1 MFLNYLKIAFRT
13 LTKQKGYSVI
23 NIGGLAIG
31 MAVAILIGLWVY
43 DELSYNKQYPNYTRI
58 AEVRHYGTEPSTG
71 ITRGS
76 QACQIPLGTALKM
89 RYRSY
94 FKHILLGNWI
104 GDYTITASDKKL
116 MGRGKFIEGGVIDML
131 SLAMLKGDKTA
142 LNDPHSIILSKSM
155 AESVFGSVNP
165 VGKTLKI
172 DNRMDVTVTGVY
184 EDLPQNADFGD
195 VKFFA
200 PWALWVS
207 SNGWIQDVVNSWSNS
222 SFSVYVQLAD
232 NTSLE
237 AANAGLTGFYAK
249 NLPQDLAHEADDY
262 KMVLYLYP
270 MQQWHL
276 YSDFKDGRPAPGRIR
291 FVWLFGIVGG
301 FVLLLACINF
311 MNLSTARSEK
321 RAKEVGIRKAIGS
334 LKKQLVQQF
343 LSESFLV
350 VCLAFGLTLLLVYG
364 FLPFFNDL
372 AGKDMLFPADN
383 LYVWMACLA
392 FMVLTALL
400 SGLYPAFYLSSF
412 QPVKTLKGS
421 FRVGKAAAIPRKVL
435 VVLQFT
441 VSVVLIIGVFVVY
454 RQIQHAQNRPVGY
467 DRKGLLSVIMNDPNF
482 HGREEAIQREL
493 LATGVV
499 TGTAFSSSPLTNVWN
514 NTGGFT
520 WTGKDP
526 KTESDFSV
534 TKVSHDFGS
543 LAGWKFLA
551 GRDFSR
557 TFGTDTAA
565 VILNETAAKYLNLK
579 NPVGEFVTIDDGQK
593 KLRIIGVI
601 KDMLMQSPYEPVKR
615 GMYYLD
621 AGHDDAQRLIVRL
634 SPHASAQEALPKIE
648 AVVRKTVPSALFQ
661 YSFVDQ
667 DFAAK
672 FATEQQVGKLAAV
685 FTLLAIL
692 ISCLGLF
699 GLASFMAEQRTKEI
713 GIRKVLGAS
722 VLNLWGLLSKDFLIL
737 VTIAFGIAT
746 PIAWYLLDSWLQQY
760 KYRTDLSWW
769 IFVLAGA
776 GAIGITVLTVSVQSV
791 RAALMNPVKS
801 LRSE

>member
-13 LTKQKGYSVI
+13 LTKHKGYSVI

-43 DELSYNKQYPNYTRI
+43 DEVSYNRQYTNYNRI

-89 RYRSY
+89 RYNTY
-94 FKHILLGNWI
+94 FKHVLLGNWI
-104 GDYTITASDKKL
+104 GDYTITAGDKKL
-116 MGRGKFIEGGVIDML
+116 TGRGKFIEGGVIDML
-131 SLAMLKGDKTA
+131 SLAMLSGNKAA

-155 AESVFGSVNP
+155 AESVFGKENP
-165 VGKTLKI
+165 VGKMLKI

-184 EDLPQNADFGD
+184 EDLPRNADFGE

-207 SNGWIQDVVNSWSNS
+207 SNDWIQDVVTSWENT

-249 NLPQDLAHEADDY
+249 NMPPELAREADEY

-270 MQQWHL
+270 MEQWHL
-276 YSDFKDGRPAPGRIR
+276 YSDFKDGRPAPGQLT
-291 FVWLFGIVGG
+291 FVWLFSIIGG

-334 LKKQLVQQF
+334 LKRQLVQQF
-343 LSESFLV
+343 LSESFLI
-350 VCLAFGLTLLLVYG
+350 VCLAFGITLLLVYSL
-364 FLPFFNDL
+364 LPVFNEL
-372 AGKDMLFPADN
+372 AATDMQFPAGN
-383 LYVWMACLA
+383 PYFWAVCLL

-421 FRVGKAAAIPRKVL
+421 FRAGRAAALPRQVL

-467 DRKGLLSVIMNDPNF
+467 DREGLISVIMNDPAF
-482 HGREEAIQREL
+482 HGREDAIHREL
-493 LATGVV
+493 VATGAVA
-499 TGTAFSSSPLTNVWN
+499 GTAFSSSPLTNVWN

-520 WTGKDP
+520 WSGKDP
-526 KTESDFSV
+526 KAESDFSI
-534 TKVSHDFGS
+534 TKVSHGFGT

-565 VILNETAAKYLNLK
+565 VIINETAARYLNLK
-579 NPVGEFVTIDDGQK
+579 NPVGEFVKIDDGRKSLQ
-593 KLRIIGVI
+593 IIGVI

-621 AGHDDAQRLIVRL
+621 ANHNDAQRLIIRL
-634 SPHASAQEALPKIE
+634 NPQVSAQEALPKIE
-648 AVVRKTVPSALFQ
+648 AVIKKMVPSALFQ
-661 YSFVDQ
+661 SSFVDQ

-672 FATEQQVGKLAAV
+672 FASEQQVGKLAAV

-692 ISCLGLF
+692 ISCLGVF

-722 VLNLWGLLSKDFLIL
+722 ILNLWGLLSKDFLIL
-737 VTIAFGIAT
+737 VVIAFGIAT
-746 PIAWYLLDSWLQQY
+746 PIAWYLLDNWLAEY

-769 IFVLAGA
+769 IFALAGFC
-776 GAIGITVLTVSVQSV
+776 AIGITLLTVSYQSIK
-791 RAALMNPVKS
+791 AALMNPVKS